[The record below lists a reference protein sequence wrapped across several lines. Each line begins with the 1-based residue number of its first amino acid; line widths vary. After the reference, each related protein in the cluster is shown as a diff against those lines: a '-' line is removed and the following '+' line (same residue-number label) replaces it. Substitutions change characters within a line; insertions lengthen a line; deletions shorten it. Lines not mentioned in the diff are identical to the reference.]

1 MLTDA
6 ELDRNFDSLV
16 ELNES
21 RQSTDAT
28 LTERLL
34 MAIYSEL
41 VAARWREFEE
51 QERKKLAAHEPG
63 LIETVLDR
71 FSKD

>member
-1 MLTDA
+1 MLTDV

-16 ELNES
+16 ELIEP

-28 LTERLL
+28 LTDRLL

-63 LIETVLDR
+63 LAETVLDKITK
-71 FSKD
+71 S